1 MALLDEFTKVL
12 LDKIIKNVISCHP
25 LVENMFKD
33 QNNQLREEIGI
44 NNRRDFI
51 LGAVWCIILE
61 KFVITC
67 YLHTGR
73 TINYEKGIEIS
84 KYVLNEIS
92 KSDRLMSMSKD

>member
-1 MALLDEFTKVL
+1 MAVLDEFTKVL

-33 QNNQLREEIGI
+33 QNKQLKEEIGI

-61 KFVITC
+61 KFVITS

-92 KSDRLMSMSKD
+92 KSERLMSMSKD